1 MVLFTVAFTFPVCTN
16 SFLMSFCPLTGSSS
30 SFRMFAF
37 RIFKESFKDF
47 RCLLLDRDLKDW
59 EGKFSFQASSWR
71 QVSQCTSEHIITGET
86 HGPTLLPMLRSK
98 RRAGSIHVDTQ
109 GKKKRKRMS
118 KGNYGSNGGCQLNR
132 WPTCGS
138 AFGEDRSL
146 FSWTRRPRPLGFPP
160 HWAPAHSHHLHCPH
174 WLRDTSKVRERA
186 AQSCHSPMNKE
197 RSLFW
202 SCWPWQE
209 ISDVH
214 IGWNLLTT

>member
-47 RCLLLDRDLKDW
+47 RRLLLDLDLKDW
-59 EGKFSFQASSWR
+59 EGKFSFQASSWK
-71 QVSQCTSEHIITGET
+71 QVSQSFCLYHSALQSRWSQGKHTA
-86 HGPTLLPMLRSK
+86 PTLLPMLRSK
-98 RRAGSIHVDTQ
+98 RRAGEHPCGHS
-109 GKKKRKRMS
+109 GKKKRERMI

-138 AFGEDRSL
+138 AFDEDRSL

-160 HWAPAHSHHLHCPH
+160 HWAPAHSHHRHCPH
-174 WLRDTSKVRERA
+174 WLGDTSKVRERA
-186 AQSCHSPMNKE
+186 AQSCHSPMNKG

-209 ISDVH
+209 ISDV
-214 IGWNLLTT
+214 

>member
-30 SFRMFAF
+30 SFRIFAF

-47 RCLLLDRDLKDW
+47 RCLLLDLDLKDW
-59 EGKFSFQASSWR
+59 EGRFSFQVSSWK
-71 QVSQCTSEHIITGET
+71 QVSQSFCLHHSAFQSRWSKGKHTTQPSSPCSETKGV
-86 HGPTLLPMLRSK
+86 GLPRWLSGKESAWNARKK

-109 GKKKRKRMS
+109 EKKKKKKRMI

-138 AFGEDRSL
+138 VFDEDHSL
-146 FSWTRRPRPLGFPP
+146 FSWTRRPHPLGFPP

-174 WLRDTSKVRERA
+174 WLGDTTKVRERA
-186 AQSCHSPMNKE
+186 A
-197 RSLFW
+197 
-202 SCWPWQE
+202 
-209 ISDVH
+209 
-214 IGWNLLTT
+214 